1 MNGVKISNLNLVESV
16 AKTDFLPIVN
26 DEETKKVSV
35 EQLVD
40 FIKTDVDQMIDDAI
54 KEAVTGALEGSY

>member
-1 MNGVKISNLNLVESV
+1 MNGVKISNLNSVESV
-16 AKTDFLPIVN
+16 LATDFLPIVN

-35 EQLVD
+35 EQLAD

-54 KEAVTGALEGSY
+54 EEAITGALEGSY